1 MLLQAFFGWIGSIL
15 AWVYGFVVL
24 PLPPAFIG
32 EGADQLALIVRQSAA
47 LCRFVDFTMWPDA
60 IKVVLN
66 VYVASLLIRVLRV
79 AFGFF
84 VG

>member
-1 MLLQAFFGWIGSIL
+1 MFAAFLQWLGSIL

-24 PLPPAFIG
+24 PAPPAFIG
-32 EGADQLALIVRQSAA
+32 DGAEQLALIVQQSAS
-47 LCRFVDFTMWPDA
+47 LCRFVDFTLWPQA
-60 IKVVLN
+60 ILVVVN
-66 VYVASLLIRVLRV
+66 VWVAGFLIRVLRV